1 MPAPLCIG
9 VNALYL
15 IPGGVGGTEVY
26 LRRLLEAIARNP
38 RGHRFAVFRNHET
51 GEDLIPRH
59 PSFASIATGV
69 GATSRPKRIVYE
81 QTLLV
86 RDARRAGVD
95 VLFNPGFTS
104 PLLLGRPN
112 VTIIHDLQHH
122 HHPEFFK
129 PSDLLAWR
137 FLVWAS
143 AHSSE
148 RIITV
153 SEASRQDIHEV
164 YGIPLARIHTAE
176 PGVEPDFFGL
186 PREREEPLILCV
198 STLHPHK
205 NIERLVDAFAVF
217 QRQRPDYRLVLAG
230 MRGFH
235 GDAVERRIQF
245 HGLAE
250 SITLTGWIPRA
261 TIMDLYARARIAVFP
276 STFEGFGMPVA
287 EAMAGGVPLVTSS
300 VRPMTDIAGD
310 TALYF
315 PPHDTDALAAAL
327 ESFAADA
334 ALRASYAA
342 RARERAVR
350 FTWDRAA
357 AITLDALEAAAAR

>member
-1 MPAPLCIG
+1 MAAPLRIG

-26 LRRLLEAIARNP
+26 LRRLLEALARNP
-38 RGHRFAVFRNHET
+38 RGHRFVVFRNQET
-51 GEDLIPRH
+51 GEDLTPAH
-59 PSFASIATGV
+59 PSFESIPTGV
-69 GATSRPKRIVYE
+69 RATSRPRRIIYE

-86 RDARRAGVD
+86 REARRAGID

-104 PLLLGRPN
+104 PLLLSPPN
-112 VTIIHDLQHH
+112 ATIIHDLQHH

-143 AHSSE
+143 AHTS
-148 RIITV
+148 RQILTV
-153 SEASRQDIHEV
+153 SDASRQDIHDV
-164 YGIPLARIHTAE
+164 YGIPLANIRTAE
-176 PGVEPDFFGL
+176 PGVEPDFFRIT
-186 PREREEPLILCV
+186 REREEPLILCV

-205 NIERLVDAFAVF
+205 NIERLVDAFAAF
-217 QRQRPDYRLVLAG
+217 HRQRPDYRLVLAG

-287 EAMAGGVPLVTSS
+287 EAMAGGVPLITSS

-315 PPHDTDALAAAL
+315 PPHDTEALTSAL
-327 ESFAADA
+327 EQFAADA
-334 ALRASYAA
+334 ALRAYHADL
-342 RARERAVR
+342 ARERAVR

-357 AITLDALEAAAAR
+357 SITLDALEAAAGR